1 MTTSSPRIEAYDTAI
16 ASARRLLSSAE
27 PKAAFA
33 LLERA
38 HVLGQRDYGRHWRVH
53 VLMLRAAWAMGNAR
67 EVRGQLVR
75 LALTPLGHLTRRL
88 PLGNTGGSN
97 VSAFVPMDIPPD
109 LRRLLEDKDG

>member
-1 MTTSSPRIEAYDTAI
+1 MTNPSLRIEAYDAAI
-16 ASARRLLSSAE
+16 AGAQRLLAGSE

-38 HVLGQRDYGRHWRVH
+38 HVLGQRDFARHWRVH
-53 VLMLRAAWAMGNAR
+53 VLMLRAARAMGDGR
-67 EVRGQLVR
+67 EVRGQLMR

-88 PLGNTGGSN
+88 PLGNTGGAN
-97 VSAFVPMDIPPD
+97 VNAFVPMDIPPD